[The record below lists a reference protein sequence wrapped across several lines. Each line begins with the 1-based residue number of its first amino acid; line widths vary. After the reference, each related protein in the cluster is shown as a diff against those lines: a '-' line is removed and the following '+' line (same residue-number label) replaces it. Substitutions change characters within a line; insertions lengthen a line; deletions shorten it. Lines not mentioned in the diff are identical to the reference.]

1 MRPAAEASTSSNA
14 VSFNTHVSLLFFHIV
29 LEISGEVADTIL
41 KVARQWT
48 EERHQRDGRV
58 RDAVRERDAP
68 RINEAVLTIVADA
81 AGRMERL
88 RKAGGGSPKELGEAV
103 EVVGTGM
110 RTFASYVGA

>member
-1 MRPAAEASTSSNA
+1 MRPAEASSSSNA
-14 VSFNTHVSLLFFHIV
+14 VAFNTHVSLLFFHIV

-41 KVARQWT
+41 KVARTWT

-58 RDAVRERDAP
+58 RDAVRERDAG

-88 RKAGGGSPKELGEAV
+88 RKAGGNPKELGEAV